1 MSLILRRGGKQW
13 KMSVSVSK
21 KRTTMPITP
30 VPSSNSSRSM
40 FATTPDTTTTVT
52 SSNSSSHILLR
63 PHNPNDKVMV
73 NNLRDRFQTHDSEA
87 DVWESLWKDGITPW
101 DLGGPTKVLL
111 SELTHKLQQQQSSS
125 WWLPRHTMSLIPGCG
140 SGHDVVSLARYLD
153 ARTTTTTNDG
163 DSDDCGGTTATTVVG
178 LELSPTS
185 LEKARHRIEDSLE
198 KEGPFVNR
206 TTICL
211 CQGDFFH
218 PPSQWTTVYT
228 THTPTKEGSSCSNSL
243 TFFSDDQTFNFIFDY
258 TFFCAIPPTLRPKWG
273 EQMGKLIASPH
284 GKLLTLMFPYHHHD
298 AAAMSRKKNNE
309 SDSLEHTTM
318 TDETQQQKQ
327 KGPPYLV
334 SLHAYRDVL
343 ERTGLC
349 METPTPYASASTVAQ
364 RRGQEF
370 VGWWS
375 KSKQSSSK
383 L

>member
-1 MSLILRRGGKQW
+1 LILRRGGKQW
-13 KMSVSVSK
+13 NMSVSVSK

-30 VPSSNSSRSM
+30 TQSSNSSRSI

-52 SSNSSSHILLR
+52 NSNSSSHILLR
-63 PHNPNDKVMV
+63 PQNPNDKVMV
-73 NNLRDRFQTHDSEA
+73 NNLRDRFQTHDSETAA
-87 DVWESLWKDGITPW
+87 DVWESLWKDEMTPW

-111 SELTHKLQQQQSSS
+111 SELTHKLQQQEQEQQSSS

-140 SGHDVVSLARYLD
+140 SGHDVVSLARYFD
-153 ARTTTTTNDG
+153 ARTTTTDG
-163 DSDDCGGTTATTVVG
+163 ETDDCGGTTTTTVVG

-211 CQGDFFH
+211 CHGDFFH

-228 THTPTKEGSSCSNSL
+228 THTPTKEGLSSSDSL
-243 TFFSDDQTFNFIFDY
+243 IFFSDDQTFDFIFDY
-258 TFFCAIPPTLRPKWG
+258 TFFCAIPPTLRPTWG

-284 GKLLTLMFPYHHHD
+284 GKLLTLMFPYHHHHD
-298 AAAMSRKKNNE
+298 AAAVARKNE
-309 SDSLEHTTM
+309 SVSLEHARM
-318 TDETQQQKQ
+318 KDETQQQ

-334 SLHAYRDVL
+334 SVHAYRDVL

-375 KSKQSSSK
+375 KSTQSSSK